1 MKIYMELSAVAHI
14 RDLSAIA
21 VSGQHCSVRLSF
33 LSAFLFAQAGSAPST
48 NAMPERCWD
57 SEAGAADFDT
67 LRAVPRYHDTTIPR
81 YHGNHGIA
89 KIDAASNGRGTGNE
103 CPL

>member
-1 MKIYMELSAVAHI
+1 MELSAVAHI

-21 VSGQHCSVRLSF
+21 VSGQHF
-33 LSAFLFAQAGSAPST
+33 AGSAPST

-57 SEAGAADFDT
+57 SGAGAADFDT
-67 LRAVPRYHDTTIPR
+67 LGAVPRYHDTTIAR
-81 YHGNHGIA
+81 YHGIA

-103 CPL
+103 RPL